1 MKARGGARRPP
12 GGGGAPPPRG
22 PVARGERDPRDA
34 AHRAPREAEPR
45 APREA
50 EPNYA
55 ESRKSEVRVC
65 GRHACR
71 ALLARRPEQILR
83 VYLVRELVES
93 FGDLLRTCARLR
105 RPTRVV
111 GADELERL
119 TESRHH
125 EGICVVAAAPPAR
138 TMTDVLRAPGPACL
152 VALAGVAN
160 PHNTGAIVRTAAH
173 FGVRAVLIEGEARR
187 LPPAVWRTAQGGAE
201 WVDVVAALALAPAL
215 AEARRAGFTICATSS
230 HGGAPLYG
238 ANLGPRVVLVLGA
251 EDEGVAP
258 ELASAADVTLCI
270 PGSGN
275 VESLNVAAATAVL
288 LSEVWRRR
296 KP

>member
-1 MKARGGARRPP
+1 MGPRPAPVKARGGARRPS
-12 GGGGAPPPRG
+12 GGGAPRVRPRPAGADDAGGPRPPR
-22 PVARGERDPRDA
+22 DRDA
-34 AHRAPREAEPR
+34 
-45 APREA
+45 
-50 EPNYA
+50 
-55 ESRKSEVRVC
+55 EVKVC

-83 VYLVRELVES
+83 VYLVRELVEP

-138 TMTDVLRAPGPACL
+138 TVSDVLRAPGPACV

-201 WVDVVAALALAPAL
+201 WVDVVSTPALAPAL
-215 AEARRAGFTICATSS
+215 AEARRAGFTVCATSS
-230 HGGAPLYG
+230 HGGAPLYS
-238 ANLGPRVVLVLGA
+238 AALGPRVVLVLGA

-258 ELASAADVTLCI
+258 ELASSADVTLCI
-270 PGSGN
+270 PGSGH
-275 VESLNVAAATAVL
+275 VESLNVASATAVL

-296 KP
+296 K

>member
-1 MKARGGARRPP
+1 
-12 GGGGAPPPRG
+12 
-22 PVARGERDPRDA
+22 
-34 AHRAPREAEPR
+34 
-45 APREA
+45 
-50 EPNYA
+50 
-55 ESRKSEVRVC
+55 VRVC

-71 ALLARRPEQILR
+71 ALHERRPEEILR
-83 VYLVRELVES
+83 VYLVRELVEP

-111 GADELERL
+111 GADELERI

-125 EGICVVAAAPPAR
+125 EGICVVAAAPAAR
-138 TMTDVLRAPGPACL
+138 PLADVLRAPGPACL

-173 FGVRAVLIEGEARR
+173 FGVRAVLIEGEAKR

-201 WVDVVAALALAPAL
+201 WVDVVATPALGPAL
-215 AEARRAGFTICATSS
+215 AEARRAGFTVCTTSS
-230 HGGAPLYG
+230 HGGTPLYE
-238 ANLGPRVVLVLGA
+238 AALGPRVVLVLGA

-258 ELASAADVTLCI
+258 ALAAAADVTLCI
-270 PGSGN
+270 PGSGH

-288 LSEVWRRR
+288 LAEVWRRR